1 MSYIINKF
9 TVFFI
14 NSSKLRKRIIMLLV
28 DISLIN
34 FSFFISFF
42 LYTKNF
48 FYPDNFSAYIIFF
61 FINFLA
67 ILIFIR
73 MGLYRSIIR
82 FIEFE
87 AIWQIFKAVLFYIF
101 SLGLVIFLFNF
112 QEIPR
117 SVILIN
123 FILLLNF
130 ICASRLIAKHYLF
143 LNGIQQNQNQKNI
156 LVYGAGRQGTQ
167 LINPILYNTNL
178 NLCGFLDDSKSK
190 QGQFIKSYKVYPLE
204 NLAKLIVNLKVDE
217 IIISIN
223 LNKSKYA
230 FLFEIIKNTHIKILQ
245 IPHLSKMI
253 DDNFE
258 NINFKNVDI
267 EDLLGRDKIL
277 PIKKLIDKNIV
288 DKSIIITGAGG
299 TIGSEISRIALSRI
313 PKILILYEQ
322 NEFSL
327 YKIYNELKLK
337 KNLKNTKIIP
347 ILGNIL
353 DYEIFDRVLKKF
365 QVQTMFHAAAYKH
378 VDIVEQNLFNSLNV
392 NIFGSYNCIKLSVEN
407 KLENFVFIS
416 SDKAVRPTNFMGA
429 SKRISELLV
438 KYFYKINDKENKLNF
453 SIVRFGNVIGSSGS
467 VIPLFKKQIEAGG
480 PITVTHQNMTRYFMT
495 VTEAA
500 ELVIQASALSSN
512 YGIFLLN
519 MGNPVSIKELALK
532 MIRLSGLK
540 YKANPQNSNEIGII
554 YTGLR
559 EGEKMFEELL
569 VDKNSKKTEH
579 QMIFKS
585 IENEIDYNKFI
596 SDINELKN
604 YLNNYDYINITKILA
619 YYVEDFDPPKV
630 PNDLILN

>member
-1 MSYIINKF
+1 MNNLVNKF
-9 TVFFI
+9 TIFFI
-14 NSSKLRKRIIMLLV
+14 NSSKLRKRIIMVLV
-28 DISLIN
+28 DIILIN
-34 FSFFISFF
+34 FSFSVSFF

-48 FYPDNFSAYIIFF
+48 YFPDNFLSYLIFF
-61 FINFLA
+61 FINISA

-73 MGLYRSIIR
+73 MGLYRAIIR

-87 AIWQIFKAVLFYIF
+87 AIWQIFKAVVFYIF
-101 SLGLVIFLFNF
+101 SLGLLIFLLNF

-123 FILLLNF
+123 FVLLLNV
-130 ICASRLIAKHYLF
+130 ICASRLIAKHYLS
-143 LNGIQQNQNQKNI
+143 LNGIQQNTNQRNI
-156 LVYGAGRQGTQ
+156 LIYGAGIQGIQ

-178 NLCGFLDDSKSK
+178 NLCGFLDDSKTK
-190 QGQFIKSYKVYPLE
+190 QGQFVKNYKVYSPN
-204 NLAKLIVNLKVDE
+204 NLNELKNNLSIDE

-223 LNKSKYA
+223 LSKSKYSE
-230 FLFEIIKNTHIKILQ
+230 LYEIIKNTHIKILQ
-245 IPHLSKMI
+245 IPYLSKMI
-253 DDNFE
+253 DDKFE
-258 NINFKNVDI
+258 NINFKNVEI

-299 TIGSEISRIALSRI
+299 TIGSEISRIVLSRL
-313 PKILILYEQ
+313 PKIVVLYEQ
-322 NEFSL
+322 NEYSL

-337 KNLKNTKIIP
+337 KNFLNTKIIP

-353 DYEIFDRVLKKF
+353 DYEFFDRVLKKF
-365 QVQTMFHAAAYKH
+365 NVQTMFHAAAYKH
-378 VDIVEQNLFNSLNV
+378 VDIVEQNLFNSLKI
-392 NIFGSYNCIKLSVEN
+392 NIFGTFNCVKLAVEN

-438 KYFYKINDKENKLNF
+438 KYFYKNKDNKNNINF

-467 VIPLFKKQIEAGG
+467 VIPLFKKQIEEGG
-480 PITVTHQNMTRYFMT
+480 PITVTHPNMTRYFMT

-500 ELVIQASALSSN
+500 ELVIQASAMSSN

-519 MGNPVSIKELALK
+519 MGKPVSIKDLALK

-540 YKANPQNSNEIGII
+540 YKTKPQNSNHINII

-559 EGEKMFEELL
+559 QGEKMYEELL
-569 VDKNSKKTEH
+569 VDKNSQKTEH

-585 IENEIDYNKFI
+585 IEKEIDFDKFNLDL
-596 SDINELKN
+596 SKLKE
-604 YLNNYDYINITKILA
+604 YINNYDYNNVKKILA
-619 YYVEDFDPPKV
+619 YYVEDFDPPKIS
-630 PNDLILN
+630 NDLIVN